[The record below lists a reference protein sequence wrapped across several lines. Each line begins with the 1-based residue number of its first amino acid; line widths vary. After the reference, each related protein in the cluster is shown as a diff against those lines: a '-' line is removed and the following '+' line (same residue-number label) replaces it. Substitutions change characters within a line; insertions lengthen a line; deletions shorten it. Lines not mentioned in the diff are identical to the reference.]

1 MDLIACLRS
10 GLRLEADALGR
21 PISVAA
27 LDRAIRRSWWALQH
41 AGAPKG
47 SPNRGDSA
55 WRLVPHDASL
65 RRACDAVSR
74 SRKDG
79 DFRRRQHS
87 MRDPQMGMA
96 IERWPSLRRLLIAT
110 RKPAPV
116 LPALRR

>member
-65 RRACDAVSR
+65 RRACDAVRR
-74 SRKDG
+74 SRKGGTPDLG
-79 DFRRRQHS
+79 S
-87 MRDPQMGMA
+87 T
-96 IERWPSLRRLLIAT
+96 AT
-110 RKPAPV
+110 QPACKAC
-116 LPALRR
+116 LTDQ